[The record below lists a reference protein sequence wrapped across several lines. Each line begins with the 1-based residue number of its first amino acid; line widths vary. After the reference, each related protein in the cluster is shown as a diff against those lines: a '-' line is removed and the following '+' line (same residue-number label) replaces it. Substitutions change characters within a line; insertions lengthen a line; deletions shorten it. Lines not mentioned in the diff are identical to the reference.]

1 MIDVTAKIERVF
13 ILIRRSRWMFRRF
26 LLHKAIGDKGLLL
39 ILPKPSICP
48 RLLLGT
54 FVGNVMITSSA
65 PIRRWPWPR
74 WSRRTPVVGRLRPPS
89 KKCVLTWDWRR
100 REDGRRR
107 PCCGWRPAC
116 LGCSRWSRCC
126 TTCCRWRADRGPGG
140 MAGQG
145 RDDLLRC
152 HHGGK
157 ALAVGE
163 LGFCKPWVRRGLFKT
178 LTPIPGGLAF
188 SLGAACVTV
197 ERGQKTS

>member
-1 MIDVTAKIERVF
+1 MAATGPAERTACNVSWYGSGQRDIEVVTATGNWYHSGEGLVPF
-13 ILIRRSRWMFRRF
+13 AGSSS
-26 LLHKAIGDKGLLL
+26 AIGPGR
-39 ILPKPSICP
+39 IA
-48 RLLLGT
+48 
-54 FVGNVMITSSA
+54 MITSSA
-65 PIRRWPWPR
+65 PIRRWPRPR

-100 REDGRRR
+100 REDGKRR
-107 PCCGWRPAC
+107 PCCGCAPAC

-126 TTCCRWRADRGPGG
+126 TTCCRCAGRGPGG

-178 LTPIPGGLAF
+178 LTPVPGGLAF

-197 ERGQKTS
+197 EKGQKTS